1 MEQVAVTHSSQ
12 EEYFMKPSRLAIL
25 GLGVLLVLVALLYLW
40 PAKSPEPPIV
50 MEPDEPVS
58 APETTELAIRH
69 PLPEPPTPPP
79 GEQKEPAPPL
89 PDLAESD
96 PYVKDLLSRLYED
109 PSLRQLLVPQHFVR
123 RMVLIIDALPKRNV
137 PMQHLPLR
145 KPSGQFQT
153 EGEEDAKVIG
163 TRNAG
168 RYTPYVRLA
177 EAVPAQR
184 LAATYLRIYPILE
197 QAYRELGHPQ
207 GYFHDR
213 MIAVLDL
220 LLATPEVDEPIPLV
234 GHVKVYRFADPE
246 LEALSSGQKVLLRM
260 GGENA
265 RRVKAVLQKLRD
277 QLVTKN

>member
-1 MEQVAVTHSSQ
+1 
-12 EEYFMKPSRLAIL
+12 
-25 GLGVLLVLVALLYLW
+25 
-40 PAKSPEPPIV
+40 
-50 MEPDEPVS
+50 
-58 APETTELAIRH
+58 
-69 PLPEPPTPPP
+69 
-79 GEQKEPAPPL
+79 
-89 PDLAESD
+89 
-96 PYVKDLLSRLYED
+96 
-109 PSLRQLLVPQHFVR
+109 
-123 RMVLIIDALPKRNV
+123 MVLIIDALPKRNV

-184 LAATYLRIYPILE
+184 LVATYLRIYPILE

-220 LLATPEVDEPIPLV
+220 LLATPEVNEPIPLV
-234 GHVKVYRFADPE
+234 GHVAVYRFADPE

-260 GGENA
+260 GGENS
-265 RRVKAVLQKLRD
+265 RRIKAVLQKLRD
-277 QLVTKN
+277 QLVTEN